1 LSAFSLKEAG
11 GGGEFVADT
20 CEVIGDLERQWR
32 DALCS
37 KDMARLRSMM
47 HPDFVII
54 GTRST
59 GPFAMQRDEWIDAI
73 QRREVDDIEFDVRDA
88 TEFDNVMIGTVHA
101 RWRLK
106 YLGRVIE
113 DCVLLT
119 DVWVREGDR
128 WVAIRRHSTPAPA
141 GACPNLKGE

>member
-1 LSAFSLKEAG
+1 
-11 GGGEFVADT
+11 VADN
-20 CEVIGDLERQWR
+20 CDVIGALEREWR

-37 KDMARLRSMM
+37 KDMKRLASLM
-47 HPDFVII
+47 HPDFVLI

-59 GPFAMQRDEWIDAI
+59 GPFLMHRDEWIDAI
-73 QRREVDDIEFDVRDA
+73 QRRDVETIEFDVMDA
-88 TEFDNVMIGTVHA
+88 TALDDVMIGTVHA

-106 YLGRVIE
+106 YLGRIIE

-119 DVWVREGDR
+119 DVWVKDGDK

-141 GACPNLKGE
+141 GRCDNLKGS